1 MMSIKWGVLGTAAIA
16 AGCTI
21 PGMKQ
26 AEGCE
31 LYAIAGRDEKKVQK
45 FKDDFGF
52 EKGYVGYDA
61 LLRDADVQAV
71 YIPLPNSLHYEW
83 VMKAIAAGK
92 HVLCEKPLALNV
104 KEAEEIFAA
113 AKEKGV
119 ILAEAYAY
127 LNSPYVAAL
136 KEDVQG
142 GLIGDVDY
150 IESAFVTQGYK
161 DDIRLY
167 KNLGG
172 GAMYDLG
179 CYCTTMI
186 LSLID
191 SNPTDVKAVAE
202 MNEHG
207 ADLYTT
213 AMFKFE
219 NGTRAAF
226 NVGMILGKNTN
237 DRMDRLYIRGS
248 KGCIKSAVEYNQ
260 EGELSYTVIVD
271 GKEMTKTVTARQN
284 YALELE
290 RMNRAIVG
298 VEPIL
303 VTPEFS
309 IKNAKLI
316 DAVLEAIEY

>member
-1 MMSIKWGVLGTAAIA
+1 
-16 AGCTI
+16 
-21 PGMKQ
+21 
-26 AEGCE
+26 
-31 LYAIAGRDEKKVQK
+31 
-45 FKDDFGF
+45 
-52 EKGYVGYDA
+52 
-61 LLRDADVQAV
+61 
-71 YIPLPNSLHYEW
+71 
-83 VMKAIAAGK
+83 
-92 HVLCEKPLALNV
+92 VLCEKPLALNA
-104 KEAEEIFAA
+104 KEAEEMFAA

-142 GLIGDVDY
+142 GLIGEVDY
-150 IESAFVTQGYK
+150 IESAFITQGYK

-191 SNPTDVKAVAE
+191 SEVSDVKAVAE

-207 ADLYTT
+207 ADLYTA
-213 AMFKFE
+213 AMVKFE
-219 NGTRAAF
+219 NGVRAAF

-248 KGCIKSAVEYNQ
+248 KGCITSSVEYNQ
-260 EGELSYTVIVD
+260 AGELSYTVVAD
-271 GKEMTKTVTARQN
+271 GKEITKTVTARQN

-290 RMNRAIVG
+290 RMNRAITG

-316 DAVLEAIEY
+316 DGVLKAIEY